1 MGSLAKPS
9 PSALETLAEVCLQE
23 AKTLDK
29 TFAANGYG
37 RLGFDSQALP
47 MFPKSNEET
56 QRARGN
62 LRNAAK
68 ALYDMATGPQECLM
82 ESSLTSVSQT
92 SPC

>member
-1 MGSLAKPS
+1 MGSLGISKPS
-9 PSALETLAEVCLQE
+9 GLESLAEVCIQE
-23 AKTLDK
+23 AKVLNQSFVTND
-29 TFAANGYG
+29 YG

-56 QRARGN
+56 QRARNN

-82 ESSLTSVSQT
+82 ESSLTSVSYTQL
-92 SPC
+92 C